1 MKQVCRKWWEAV
13 LAFLQRNPG
22 LAKMLFF
29 SLSLG
34 FIIMTIGVA
43 LNLARSE
50 SILKFFKP

>member
-29 SLSLG
+29 SLSVG

-43 LNLARSE
+43 INLASSE
-50 SILKFFKP
+50 SILKFFK